1 MVGKIGA
8 KQEPLSNLYLTAVEE
23 KTDGGMI
30 FFLQHTTQYLLCFS
44 SASVLLIPE

>member
-30 FFLQHTTQYLLCFS
+30 FFLTTHNTIS
-44 SASVLLIPE
+44 SLFLFCISPIYT